1 MHLMFYGGAQ
11 IKLLHNHT
19 VESILKDLSLRVRI
33 VIDFVRSLN
42 AQLLFQQGRV
52 YDSPESVKSIPS
64 FIQTYSI
71 SLDELEQPDITK
83 YKCFNDFFYR

>member
-1 MHLMFYGGAQ
+1 M
-11 IKLLHNHT
+11 
-19 VESILKDLSLRVRI
+19 
-33 VIDFVRSLN
+33 
-42 AQLLFQQGRV
+42 

-64 FIQTYSI
+64 FIQTYTI